1 MWVSLEQNSQRIQR
15 EKKTDKKYILL
26 CSSFFRP
33 DGAKYM
39 YESCERWFT
48 FFYQDPS
55 LSSKQGLYFH
65 IFLGTWLD
73 SFLFLDTSVIFL

>member
-1 MWVSLEQNSQRIQR
+1 MWVSLEQYSKCIER

-39 YESCERWFT
+39 YESC
-48 FFYQDPS
+48 
-55 LSSKQGLYFH
+55 K
-65 IFLGTWLD
+65 
-73 SFLFLDTSVIFL
+73 